1 MEEARQHPA
10 VRPLGWVG
18 IAAYATFMLCA
29 LGIVL
34 GAVAGVGGSA
44 VARLAPIACV
54 AAVVMNLL
62 AIANALRS
70 DVAHFG
76 RKLRYSRNDRPVAF
90 WMVVVVS
97 AVVASAY
104 LCVFVVLMGIWS

>member
-10 VRPLGWVG
+10 VRPLGWLG

-34 GAVAGVGGSA
+34 GAIAGLGGSA
-44 VARLAPIACV
+44 VDRLAPVACV
-54 AAVVMNLL
+54 AAIFMSLL
-62 AIANALRS
+62 AITNALGSGVTR
-70 DVAHFG
+70 FG

-90 WMVVVVS
+90 GMVVVVN
-97 AVVASAY
+97 AVVASTY
-104 LCVFVVLMGIWS
+104 LCVFVVLTGIWS